1 MYSHMWSTI
10 IKDWVTLP
18 NNAEKVFMLS
28 LNQHGQG
35 LRDKRSIQIMGKDYY
50 QQLLT
55 LEQKEF
61 DFVLMSLIVY
71 LY

>member
-18 NNAEKVFMLS
+18 NNAEKLFMQS

-35 LRDKRSIQIMGKDYY
+35 LRDKRSIQIMSKKR
-50 QQLLT
+50 LLSAVV
-55 LEQKEF
+55 
-61 DFVLMSLIVY
+61 DLIAKRI
-71 LY
+71 